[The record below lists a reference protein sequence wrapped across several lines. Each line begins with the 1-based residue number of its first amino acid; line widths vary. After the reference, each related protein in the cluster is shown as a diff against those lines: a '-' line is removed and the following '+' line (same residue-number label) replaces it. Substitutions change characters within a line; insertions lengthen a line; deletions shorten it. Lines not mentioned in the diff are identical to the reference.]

1 MTRRLVAQSGANT
14 TEILPTRENKGEA
27 PDQDTKIT
35 LGREQCSSACHEQLT
50 KSVELAA
57 QAKAKEQAFKIE
69 VQQLNAA
76 AAKQLMRM
84 FNTAYVLAFL
94 LMTAVLKIG
103 STNLGLEIDFLQAM
117 GVVIMVAACL
127 DLPHYIA
134 VMNVEVEYGLGFG
147 GLYGSRARDTLLVR

>member
-1 MTRRLVAQSGANT
+1 MTRRRVAQSGATT
-14 TEILPTRENKGEA
+14 TEILRTRENKGAA
-27 PDQDTKIT
+27 PDQDTKIPS
-35 LGREQCSSACHEQLT
+35 GCEQCSSACHEQLT
-50 KSVELAA
+50 KRIEVAA
-57 QAKAKEQAFKIE
+57 QAKAMGRAFKVE

-94 LMTAVLKIG
+94 LMTAVLKIS

-127 DLPHYIA
+127 NLPHYIA
-134 VMNVEVEYGLGFG
+134 VMSVEVEYGLGFG
-147 GLYGSRARDTLLVR
+147 GLYGSRA

>member
-27 PDQDTKIT
+27 PDQDTKIP
-35 LGREQCSSACHEQLT
+35 LGYEQCST
-50 KSVELAA
+50 
-57 QAKAKEQAFKIE
+57 QAKAKEQAFKVE

-76 AAKQLMRM
+76 AAKQLIRM

-94 LMTAVLKIG
+94 LITAVLKIN
-103 STNLGLEIDFLQAM
+103 STNLGIEINFLQAM

-134 VMNVEVEYGLGFG
+134 VTSVEVEYGLGFG
-147 GLYGSRARDTLLVR
+147 KLYGSRA